1 MCISCMCLPESRGT
15 VSACRGT
22 EGGVRVGGKREDYLK
37 TYAVRDG
44 KVAQWVG
51 KIAVGPDDLNSVPE
65 THRMEEDGL
74 QISACI
80 PTPTHK

>member
-1 MCISCMCLPESRGT
+1 M
-15 VSACRGT
+15 
-22 EGGVRVGGKREDYLK
+22 GGKQKSYLK
-37 TYAVRDG
+37 SYAVRDG

-65 THRMEEDGL
+65 THKIEGDDL

-80 PTPTHK
+80 PTPIHK